1 MVPQS
6 GATKGEPFSIRLSK
20 PTDRFVTEEARRT
33 KRSKSA
39 IVEALTEEAARMRRF
54 PGIGFRGPEGSRD
67 AWVLAT
73 ALEVWQI
80 VEAHR
85 DFGSVER
92 MLAET
97 DLSERQ
103 LRLALA
109 YAEAYPDEIEQAL
122 AENRRPLE
130 DFRQLYPFVRIT
142 EVDGED

>member
-1 MVPQS
+1 MARPS

-20 PTDRFVTEEARRT
+20 PTDRFIAEEARRT
-33 KRSKSA
+33 RRSKSA

-54 PGIGFRGPEGSRD
+54 PGLGFRGPEGNRE
-67 AWVLAT
+67 AWVIGT
-73 ALEVWQI
+73 ALDVWQI
-80 VEAHR
+80 VEAYR
-85 DFGSVER
+85 DFGSAER

-109 YAEAYPDEIEQAL
+109 YADAYPDEIEQAL

-130 DFRQLYPFVRIT
+130 ELRQLYPFIRIT
-142 EVDGED
+142 EVGSED

>member
-20 PTDRFVTEEARRT
+20 PTDRFVAEEARRT

-67 AWVLAT
+67 AWVLGT
-73 ALEVWQI
+73 ALDVWQI

>member
-1 MVPQS
+1 V
-6 GATKGEPFSIRLSK
+6 
-20 PTDRFVTEEARRT
+20 
-33 KRSKSA
+33 
-39 IVEALTEEAARMRRF
+39 
-54 PGIGFRGPEGSRD
+54 IG
-67 AWVLAT
+67 T
-73 ALEVWQI
+73 ALDVWEI
-80 VEAHR
+80 IEAYR

-130 DFRQLYPFVRIT
+130 EFRQLYPFVRIS
-142 EVDGED
+142 EVGDEA